1 MSTITQ
7 WLEHDG
13 IAVIFIL
20 IGGTILYFLGGK
32 IIEFFTKQ
40 LVRGK
45 GRRTM
50 PRKDIEKREK
60 TLASLTG
67 TIWRTAIVIVAV
79 LSIFKQVFP
88 GLDLSPLF
96 ASAGIVG
103 IAVAFGSQA
112 IVKDFLTGLFIVTE
126 NQYRVGDVV
135 EINGAEGKVEHLGT
149 RSTIIRDA
157 DGNVHYIPNGSIIRV
172 VNKTMGYSR
181 VNFTLSL
188 ASGADFDQA
197 VSIINQVGD
206 TLAADK
212 AWKSKIIEAP
222 QFYSIETF
230 SGSSITIT
238 ITGKVQPSD
247 QWRVTAEMR
256 RRLLEEFDANKIP
269 LA

>member
-1 MSTITQ
+1 MDTITQ
-7 WLEHDG
+7 WFESDG
-13 IAVIFIL
+13 VAIIFIIL
-20 IGGTILYFLGGK
+20 GGAILYVAGGK
-32 IIEFFTKQ
+32 AIEFFTKHI
-40 LVRGK
+40 VRSK
-45 GRRTM
+45 GRSM
-50 PRKDIEKREK
+50 PRKDVEKRQK
-60 TLASLTG
+60 TLSSLSV
-67 TIWRTAIVIVAV
+67 TIWRSAV
-79 LSIFKQVFP
+79 TIIAALSIFKQLFP
-88 GLDLSPLF
+88 NIDLSPLF

-135 EINGAEGKVEHLGT
+135 DINGAEGKVEHLGT
-149 RSTIIRDA
+149 RSTVIRDA
-157 DGNVHYIPNGSIIRV
+157 DGNVHYIPNGTITRV

-197 VSIINQVGD
+197 VSTINKVGD
-206 TLAADK
+206 KLAADK
-212 AWKSKIIEAP
+212 DWKSKIIEAP

-230 SGSSITIT
+230 SGSSVTVT

-256 RRLLEEFDANKIP
+256 RRLLEEFDKNNIP

>member
-1 MSTITQ
+1 MDTFTQ
-7 WLEHDG
+7 WFESDG
-13 IAVIFIL
+13 VAIIFIIL
-20 IGGTILYFLGGK
+20 GGAILYIVGGK
-32 IIEFFTKQ
+32 TIEFFTKRI
-40 LVRGK
+40 VRSK
-45 GRRTM
+45 GRSM
-50 PRKDIEKREK
+50 PRKDVEKRQK
-60 TLASLTG
+60 TLSSLSV
-67 TIWRTAIVIVAV
+67 TIWRSAV
-79 LSIFKQVFP
+79 TIIAALSIFKQLFP
-88 GLDLSPLF
+88 NIDLSPLF

-135 EINGAEGKVEHLGT
+135 DINGAEGKVEHLGT
-149 RSTIIRDA
+149 RSTIIRDT
-157 DGNVHYIPNGSIIRV
+157 DGNVHYIPNGTITRV

-197 VSIINQVGD
+197 VSTINKVGD
-206 TLAADK
+206 KLAADK
-212 AWKSKIIEAP
+212 NWRAKIIEAP

-230 SGSSITIT
+230 SGSSVTVT

-256 RRLLEEFDANKIP
+256 RRLLEEFDKNNIP